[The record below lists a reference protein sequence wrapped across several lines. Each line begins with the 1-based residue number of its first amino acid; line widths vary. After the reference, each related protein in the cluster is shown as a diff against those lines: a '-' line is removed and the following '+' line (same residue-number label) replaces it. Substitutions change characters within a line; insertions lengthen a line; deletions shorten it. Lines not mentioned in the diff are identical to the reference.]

1 MADPPIEIGGQETL
15 DGHAFQ
21 DNKAVLMWRLAKP
34 DPTPEVTIGN
44 YGRS

>member
-15 DGHAFQ
+15 DAQSFQ
-21 DNKAVLMWRLAKP
+21 GNKAVLMWCLAKP
-34 DPTPEVTIGN
+34 DPKMEVTKGK